1 MKKIFTTAAF
11 CLICIFGAYAQNYS
25 TVQITPVNGVLTVN
39 GIAQISIPNYDPS
52 EVQLEPMSGS
62 VAVPSSDQM
71 YTVQEF
77 ASLDDVWNACNS
89 SAVWSSNM
97 VTLDTYSGQG
107 MNVGYAALKFAG
119 TPNTYGYAK
128 FDKNVSGGW
137 TEFGYFTS
145 GSGIAEWT
153 NTISVYPNPVVETI
167 SIRNAEG
174 SRIAIYNS
182 NGQLVKQIENAESN
196 ASVNV
201 TSLSVGLYF
210 VQITHDNQVNT
221 VKFVKE

>member
-1 MKKIFTTAAF
+1 MRNIITTAAF
-11 CLICIFGAYAQNYS
+11 CLVFAFGAFAQNYS

-39 GIAQISIPNYDPS
+39 GIAQITIPNYDPS

-62 VAVPSSDQM
+62 VAVPGSDQM

-77 ASLDDVWNACNS
+77 ASLDDVWNACHS

-128 FDKNVSGGW
+128 FDKTVSGGW
-137 TEFGYFTS
+137 IEFGYFTS
-145 GSGIAEWT
+145 GSDVAEWA

-167 SIRNAEG
+167 NISNAEG
-174 SRIAIYNS
+174 SQIVIYNMY
-182 NGQLVKQIENAESN
+182 GQQLKLVENADAN
-196 ASVNV
+196 TMISV
-201 TSLSVGLYF
+201 SDLSSGVYF
-210 VQITHDNQVNT
+210 VKITSGHKENT

>member
-77 ASLDDVWNACNS
+77 AA
-89 SAVWSSNM
+89 
-97 VTLDTYSGQG
+97 
-107 MNVGYAALKFAG
+107 
-119 TPNTYGYAK
+119 
-128 FDKNVSGGW
+128 
-137 TEFGYFTS
+137 
-145 GSGIAEWT
+145 
-153 NTISVYPNPVVETI
+153 
-167 SIRNAEG
+167 
-174 SRIAIYNS
+174 
-182 NGQLVKQIENAESN
+182 
-196 ASVNV
+196 
-201 TSLSVGLYF
+201 
-210 VQITHDNQVNT
+210 
-221 VKFVKE
+221 

>member
-1 MKKIFTTAAF
+1 MRNIITTAAF
-11 CLICIFGAYAQNYS
+11 CLVFAFGAFAQNYS

-39 GIAQISIPNYDPS
+39 GIAQITIPNYDPS

-62 VAVPSSDQM
+62 VAVPGSDQM

-77 ASLDDVWNACNS
+77 ASLDEVWNACHS

-128 FDKNVSGGW
+128 FDKTVSGGW

-145 GSGIAEWT
+145 GSDVAEWT
-153 NTISVYPNPVVETI
+153 NTIFVYPNPVTETL

-174 SRIAIYNS
+174 SRVAIYNA
-182 NGQLVKQIENAESN
+182 NGQIVKLIEKAEPNAT
-196 ASVNV
+196 VNV
-201 TSLSVGLYF
+201 TSLSVGVYY
-210 VQITHDNQVNT
+210 VQITQDNRVNT
-221 VKFVKE
+221 VKFVKQ